1 MQLILVMT
9 EIMHTDGL
17 ALALRQ
23 RTLLDELHLRCEE
36 NLILQGTL
44 DILGH
49 PLNLGIDICLQAIE
63 LNLYGHDII
72 VVDGL
77 EGDQVVAAQ
86 AWILHENLLHLH
98 REDIDTLDDE
108 HIISTTLDAVDTT
121 VGTSAL
127 TFTWQNTGKVACT
140 IS

>member
-1 MQLILVMT
+1 MT

-72 VVDGL
+72 VESPIAQRIVISDVAGHAYSVDVV
-77 EGDQVVAAQ
+77 EGRNVIPARSTGV
-86 AWILHENLLHLH
+86 ILVNAGEKTAKLM
-98 REDIDTLDDE
+98 I
-108 HIISTTLDAVDTT
+108 
-121 VGTSAL
+121 
-127 TFTWQNTGKVACT
+127 K
-140 IS
+140 